1 MRALVFINGV
11 ISDLEVVRGEMRP
24 DDLLVAADGGA
35 RYLLALD
42 LIPHLL
48 VGDLDSVEADD
59 LAHMVAA
66 GVTILR
72 SPVHKDE
79 TDLELA
85 IGAAIE
91 AGADEIVLVGATG
104 GRLDQ
109 TLANLLI
116 LAQREWG
123 ATLQILDGDQRALL
137 LRGPATQQIAGE
149 IGALVSAI
157 PLSAQVTG
165 ITYTGLAYPLTNH
178 TLTLGSTR
186 AVSNELAAPEASV
199 VLDSG
204 LLLLIVGNGARFI
217 PS

>member
-11 ISDLEVVRGEMRP
+11 ISKLERMRDEVRP

-42 LIPHLL
+42 LMPHLL
-48 VGDLDSVEADD
+48 VGDLDSVDPSD
-59 LAHMVAA
+59 LARMEAA
-66 GVTILR
+66 GVTTLR
-72 SPVHKDE
+72 SPTHKNE

-85 IGAAIE
+85 IDAAIE
-91 AGADEIVLVGATG
+91 AGAGEVVLVGATG

-116 LAQREWG
+116 LAQREWA

-137 LRGPATQQIAGE
+137 LRGPATQQIAGKP
-149 IGALVSAI
+149 GALVSAI

-165 ITYTGLAYPLTNH
+165 ITYTGLAYPLLNH
-178 TLTLGSTR
+178 TLALGSTR
-186 AVSNELAAPEASV
+186 AVSNELAAPAARVEIA
-199 VLDSG
+199 SG
-204 LLLLIVGNGARFI
+204 LLLLIVGTGARFDL
-217 PS
+217 S

>member
-11 ISDLEVVRGEMRP
+11 ITDLDAVAAEVRV
-24 DDLLVAADGGA
+24 DDLLIAADGGA
-35 RYLLALD
+35 HYLLA
-42 LIPHLL
+42 IGRMPHLL
-48 VGDLDSVEADD
+48 VGDLDSVDPDE
-59 LAHMVAA
+59 LAHMETA

-72 SPVHKDE
+72 SPVAKDE

-85 IGAAIE
+85 IDAAIE
-91 AGADEIVLVGATG
+91 AGADEVVLVGATG

-123 ATLQILDGDQRALL
+123 ATLQILDGEQRALL
-137 LRGPATQQIAGE
+137 LRGPTSQRIAGE
-149 IGALVSAI
+149 PGALVSAI

-165 ITYTGLAYPLTNH
+165 ITYTGLAYPLHNH

-186 AVSNELAAPEASV
+186 AVSNELAAPQ
-199 VLDSG
+199 VLVEVESG
-204 LLLLIVGNGARFI
+204 LLLLIVGKGAQFE
-217 PS
+217 